1 MKTRFKVLLAILSV
15 CGLAAGAYWPARD
28 YWKRR
33 HQPVWQTAEV
43 VRGDLSSV
51 VNSTGTVRP
60 VLSVRVG
67 AVVSGPITRL
77 YKDFND
83 EVKKGDLLA
92 EIDPQL
98 YAAAVAREDAN
109 LKTRN
114 AECRRV
120 EAQLNQARNDYK
132 RAQQLYQENPDF
144 ISQAELDQLRFG
156 LQSLEA
162 QLEVAEALVEQA
174 QASLDN
180 AHTNLEY
187 TKIASPVDGMII
199 DRKIDEGQ
207 SLAASFQTPELFI
220 VAPDLRK
227 KMHIYAT
234 VDENDIGL
242 IRQAQQQGQMV
253 DFRVSAYPDDSFT
266 GEIDEIRLSSTEV
279 QNVVTY
285 PVIVAAS
292 NSDMKLLPG
301 MTADISFHVAERSNV
316 LKVPNA
322 ALRFYPEER
331 YVREE
336 DQKLLKGERP
346 GDSNQDQPEVILSVD
361 EKTELRRKQNRRH
374 VWLAEGDKLRAVEVV
389 LGLADGRYS
398 ELVSGKLN
406 EGAQLVTG
414 VQPKK

>member
-1 MKTRFKVLLAILSV
+1 MKTRFKVLLAILV
-15 CGLAAGAYWPARD
+15 ICGLAAGAYRPARN

-33 HQPVWQTAEV
+33 SQPIWQTAEV
-43 VRGDLSSV
+43 VRGDLDYV
-51 VNSTGTVRP
+51 VNSTGTVKP
-60 VLSVRVG
+60 VLSIRVG
-67 AVVSGPITRL
+67 AVVSGPVTHL
-77 YKDFND
+77 YKDFNE
-83 EVKKGDLLA
+83 EVKEGDLLA

-120 EAQLNQARNDYK
+120 DAQLSQARNDYK
-132 RAQQLYQENPDF
+132 RAQQLYEENPDF

-156 LQSLEA
+156 VQSLEA
-162 QLEVAEALVEQA
+162 QLDVAKALVEQA

-180 AHTNLEY
+180 STTNLSY
-187 TKIASPVDGMII
+187 TKINSPVDGVII

-227 KMHIYAT
+227 RMHIYAT

-242 IRQAQQQGQMV
+242 IRQAQQEGQKV
-253 DFRVSAYPDDSFT
+253 AFRVSAYPDDSFT
-266 GEIDEIRLSSTEV
+266 GEIEEIRLSSTEV

-292 NSDMKLLPG
+292 NAEMKLLPG
-301 MTADISFHVAERSNV
+301 MTADISFHVAERHDV
-316 LKVPNA
+316 VKIPNS
-322 ALRFYPEER
+322 ALRYYPEEQF
-331 YVREE
+331 VRAE
-336 DQKLLKGERP
+336 DQKLLKGERT
-346 GDSNQDQPEVILSVD
+346 DNSDQDEPEVILSVD

-374 VWLAEGDKLRAVEVV
+374 VWLTEGDKLRAVEVEV
-389 LGLADGRYS
+389 GLADGRYS
-398 ELVSGKLN
+398 ELVSGKLK
-406 EGAQLVTG
+406 EGDKLVTG
-414 VQPKK
+414 IQPKP